1 MINNIKANI
10 QWQRN
15 TTDEYDIIHDN
26 QVLDGAMTIEEA
38 NIENGDMIE
47 LRWIKP
53 IEVINKKS
61 SDVADSIK
69 QSGFVPVTNRS
80 T

>member
-15 TTDEYDIIHDN
+15 TTDEYDIIHNN

-47 LRWIKP
+47 LR
-53 IEVINKKS
+53 
-61 SDVADSIK
+61 
-69 QSGFVPVTNRS
+69 
-80 T
+80 

>member
-15 TTDEYDIIHDN
+15 TTDECDIIHNN

-47 LRWIKP
+47 LRGIKS
-53 IEVINKKS
+53 IEEINKKS
-61 SDVADSIK
+61 SGVADSTK